1 VVEAGSMTIRDV
13 NQAYGLYT
21 LQLGTILK
29 TIWNYAFVCKERI
42 TMEQVS
48 QMTSFQSESRQL
60 EGYLARPVGEGP
72 FPGIVVIHEAYGLN
86 ENIKDI
92 SRRFADQGY
101 IALAVD
107 LFAGR
112 NRAVCMFRVMSSL
125 LLNPLNNRS
134 IHDLKAAL
142 TFLSDQTGVDNSK
155 LGAVGYCMGGSFAIA
170 WACTDE
176 RLKAI
181 APYYAMNPRPLE
193 AVHRLCPVVGSYP
206 GTDFTTSN
214 GQKLDI
220 ELERYQVPHDI
231 KIYPGAKHSFFN
243 DTTRNYHEVAA
254 HNSWERVLAFFGEHL
269 GVKAEV

>member
-1 VVEAGSMTIRDV
+1 MKSV
-13 NQAYGLYT
+13 L
-21 LQLGTILK
+21 
-29 TIWNYAFVCKERI
+29 
-42 TMEQVS
+42 
-48 QMTSFQSESRQL
+48 QMTTFQSESRQL
-60 EGYLARPVGEGP
+60 EGYLARPEGVGP

-101 IALAVD
+101 VALAVD

-112 NRAVCMFRVMSSL
+112 NRAICMFRVMSGL
-125 LLNPLNNRS
+125 LLNPLHNRS

-142 TFLSDQTGVDNSK
+142 TFLSEQPGIDNSR
-155 LGAVGYCMGGSFAIA
+155 LGAVGYCLGGSFAIA
-170 WACTDE
+170 WACTDD

-181 APYYAMNPRPLE
+181 APYYAGNPRPLE
-193 AVHRLCPVVGSYP
+193 AVERLCPVVGSYP
-206 GTDFTTSN
+206 DKDFTTKQ
-214 GQKLDI
+214 GQKLDV

-243 DTTRNYHEVAA
+243 DTRRSYNESAA
-254 HNSWERVLAFFGEHL
+254 QDSWERELAFFGEHL